1 MYYVVITR
9 HNLRLLVTIFH
20 SIVSCIGQPVPRVIW
35 YEDGRAIEGLL
46 EYLPNKQIRNVLH
59 IAQLSRANHNVRYSC
74 AASNSRIL
82 PPLVSAITIL
92 MRRKSFLNFFQHF
105 SLSFPSPFSLLPT
118 THRRHV
124 CMQNCRPYT
133 LAQETICAL

>member
-9 HNLRLLVTIFH
+9 HLRLLVTIFH

-92 MRRKSFLNFFQHF
+92 MRRKSFLNFSTVLAFF
-105 SLSFPSPFSLLPT
+105 PICIFPLSSHPQTPYIYVDPT
-118 THRRHV
+118 H
-124 CMQNCRPYT
+124 
-133 LAQETICAL
+133 